1 MDIYHSITEW
11 YIYMLYKYLIC
22 KILDIYILSM
32 VYLYQ
37 DNLSRRIKMELI
49 TVQPHEITDRKIT
62 LEEAIE
68 AFLTDQ
74 DIADSSRHTYSRS
87 LRQFTSWIC
96 ETGRDSRLDL
106 QREDILAYKDYL
118 SDKASYTITLYLTS
132 VRKLY
137 QWLESKKIY
146 PDITRN
152 VKGAKKPKGYR
163 KDILTPDQLRETLDS
178 MDRSTLKGKR
188 NYALFNLMAR
198 TALRDIEVSRAL
210 VEDIRQEAGQP
221 VLWVHGKGRDS
232 KDDFVLLT
240 EEALKPIKEYLK
252 ERGEVKP
259 EDPLFCSLSDRNYGQ
274 AMTSRSISRIVKKA
288 LRKVGLDDKRLT
300 AHSLRHTAI
309 SLSIQGGA
317 SLQQAQAMARHADPK
332 TTLVYFHNL
341 DRIQAGAEKFIDF

>member
-1 MDIYHSITEW
+1 
-11 YIYMLYKYLIC
+11 
-22 KILDIYILSM
+22 
-32 VYLYQ
+32 
-37 DNLSRRIKMELI
+37 MELI
-49 TVQPHEITDRKIT
+49 TIQPDELAKRELD
-62 LEEAIE
+62 IE
-68 AFLTDQ
+68 DLIEDFLTEQ
-74 DIADSSRHTYSRS
+74 DISENSRETYSRS
-87 LRQFTSWIC
+87 LKQFISWIY
-96 ETGRDSRLDL
+96 ESGRDGRLDL

-118 SDKASYTITLYLTS
+118 SDKASYTITLYMTS

-152 VKGAKKPKGYR
+152 IKGAKKPKGYR

-178 MDRSTLKGKR
+178 MDRNTLKGKR

-210 VEDIRQEAGQP
+210 AEDIRQEAGQP
-221 VLWVHGKGRDS
+221 VLWVHGKGHDS

-252 ERGEVKP
+252 ARGEVKP

-341 DRIQAGAEKFIDF
+341 QRIEAGAEKCIDF